1 MVKDSLLTF
10 LTFLLTWTLL
20 QWLLLKGPDSFRL
33 IAELLWVIAFYGVA
47 GIYLPQKV
55 RKKYAFKYGLGH
67 QRPFHVGIGLILLFA
82 LLGFGIFGSGAFL
95 EIVKAKISISGYIKY
110 ILIFVP
116 MSFAISLHL
125 FHIIPNTILLKTRSK
140 RLGTVILLI
149 VSGLASGLCFAG
161 DTLLGDIAVI
171 TIMIIFG
178 VLFMGVFILTGSF
191 LITWIGYFLVMY
203 FNTLAE
209 GRYFDYEWYVLILGF
224 LFSLSML
231 LLGSRN
237 TMKQIYNNGL
247 HSENHSAGAA

>member
-1 MVKDSLLTF
+1 MIKDSLLTF

-20 QWLLLKGPDSFRL
+20 QLLLLKGPDSFRL
-33 IAELLWVIAFYGVA
+33 IGELLWVIAFYGIA

-55 RKKYAFKYGLGH
+55 RKKYDFKYELGC
-67 QRPFHVGIGLILLFA
+67 RSSFYFGMGLILLFA
-82 LLGFGIFGSGAFL
+82 LLGFGVFGSGSFS

-116 MSFAISLHL
+116 MSFAISLHI
-125 FHIIPNTILLKTRSK
+125 FHIIPNTILSKTRSK
-140 RLGTVILLI
+140 RLGIVILLI

-161 DTLLGDIAVI
+161 DTLLGDIEVIAV
-171 TIMIIFG
+171 MIIFG

-203 FNTLAE
+203 ANTLAE

-237 TMKQIYNNGL
+237 TMRQIYN
-247 HSENHSAGAA
+247 S